1 MKEFKNW
8 KLLRVNLEER
18 RTDIQEIG
26 TEDLRLYMGGS
37 GIGAKILYEETSA
50 GTDPLGPENPLIF
63 MTGLFTG
70 SLVPLSGR
78 HSVVSKSPL
87 TGIYGESDVGGSWGN
102 ALKRAG
108 YDGVMVIGQS
118 EEPVYLVL
126 AEDKA
131 EIRSAK
137 DLWGKDSHET
147 DRIIKQE
154 FGQKAVISCIGQ
166 AGERLVRISSIISD
180 AEHGRAAGRCGL
192 GAVMGSKKL
201 KAIAILAEKG
211 GQQPADDSLKESIRS
226 IIPVIK
232 EKGKL
237 LREFGTSGQVAAA
250 EAIGDLP
257 IKNWQWGSWKEG
269 AAKLSGQAMAESILS
284 GRYSCSGC
292 IIGCGRVVST
302 PDAPYGSVKGGG
314 PEYEN
319 LAAVGS
325 MCLVDDLFAVAKANE
340 LCNRYGIDS
349 ISAGNIIA
357 FAMEAY
363 EKGLLTKGDLD
374 GIDLTWGN
382 PGAMLGLLRKLGH
395 REGIGELLSSGTRQ
409 SARHIARGAE
419 QFAIHV
425 KGLEFA
431 MHDPRAFSSLAVGY
445 ATSRIGASHWAM
457 THSLEA
463 RMALPDLGYD
473 TVLDRFESKGKGILT
488 AKMQDYME
496 MFEALKLCKFISWTP
511 LRNMLDWIYYLTHL
525 KLEPREFMEIGERI
539 STLKRMYNVRC
550 GITRK
555 EDTLPERIL
564 TQKRGA
570 GAASDYLPDLNAMLE
585 EYYPYRGWNERGIPK
600 REKLEALQLE
610 KLINDL
616 PPCGATVS

>member
-1 MKEFKNW
+1 
-8 KLLRVNLEER
+8 
-18 RTDIQEIG
+18 
-26 TEDLRLYMGGS
+26 
-37 GIGAKILYEETSA
+37 
-50 GTDPLGPENPLIF
+50 
-63 MTGLFTG
+63 
-70 SLVPLSGR
+70 
-78 HSVVSKSPL
+78 
-87 TGIYGESDVGGSWGN
+87 
-102 ALKRAG
+102 
-108 YDGVMVIGQS
+108 MVTGQS

-137 DLWGKDSHET
+137 DLWGKDSFET

-166 AGERLVRISSIISD
+166 AAERLVRISSIISN

-211 GQQPADDSLKESIRS
+211 GQQPADDRLKESIRR
-226 IIPVIK
+226 IVPTIK

-292 IIGCGRVVST
+292 VIGCGRVVNT

-314 PEYEN
+314 PEYET
-319 LAAVGS
+319 LAALGS

-363 EKGLLTKGDLD
+363 EKELLTKGDLD

-382 PGAMLGLLRKLGH
+382 PGAMLDLLRKLGH

-473 TVLDRFESKGKGILT
+473 TVLDRFEPKGKGILT

-511 LRNMLDWIYYLTHL
+511 LQHMLDWIDYLTNL
-525 KLEPREFMEIGERI
+525 KLGPKEFMEARRENINSKE
-539 STLKRMYNVRC
+539 NV
-550 GITRK
+550 
-555 EDTLPERIL
+555 
-564 TQKRGA
+564 
-570 GAASDYLPDLNAMLE
+570 
-585 EYYPYRGWNERGIPK
+585 
-600 REKLEALQLE
+600 
-610 KLINDL
+610 
-616 PPCGATVS
+616 